1 MMMKI
6 IKGSALKES
15 FFNYKDTEEIP
26 VINKILKDVRQNG
39 DDAIKR
45 YTLKFD
51 GVRLSKMRVADSE
64 IKDAYKK
71 VDPKIV
77 SALKYAAENIRK
89 FARKQSA
96 QFKDF
101 EIETAPGVFAGQK
114 VIPIERVGIY
124 VPGGKF
130 PLASTLL
137 MCAIPANVASVP
149 EIIVC
154 SPPSYTG
161 SIHPALAR
169 IPDGTSILG
178 QSRRG
183 KGWVHPAILIASD
196 IAGVN
201 EIYKVG
207 GVQAIGAMAY
217 GTRTIKRVDKIVGP
231 GNKYVASAKKEV
243 FGYVGIDF
251 IAGPSEVIIIADETA
266 NPDYI
271 AADLLA
277 QSEHDRDALPIL
289 ITTSAKLAER
299 VNKAVGL
306 QLQKLKTKDTA
317 KVSIS
322 NNGRIIIVNNMDE
335 AINITN
341 KKAPE
346 HLELQVKNPERYT
359 ARLRNYGSLFIGK
372 YSPVV
377 LGDYN
382 SGLNHTL
389 PTNTTARYTGG
400 LGVKDFLKIQTTLRV
415 TKDGLPAIGTKAKT
429 IADAEGLDGHAKSI
443 AVRCSGYKD

>member
-1 MMMKI
+1 MRI
-6 IKGSALKES
+6 IKGSSLKES
-15 FFNYKDTEEIP
+15 FFTYKDTEDIP

-39 DDAIKR
+39 DNAIKR

-77 SALKYAAENIRK
+77 SALRYAAENIKK

-101 EIETAPGVFAGQK
+101 EIEIARGVFAGQK

-137 MCAIPANVASVP
+137 MCAIPANVAAVP
-149 EIIVC
+149 GIIVC
-154 SPPSYTG
+154 SPPSYNG
-161 SIHPALAR
+161 SI
-169 IPDGTSILG
+169 
-178 QSRRG
+178 
-183 KGWVHPAILIASD
+183 HPAILIASD

-207 GVQAIGAMAY
+207 GVQAIAAMAY
-217 GTRTIKRVDKIVGP
+217 GTQTIKRVDKIVGP

-277 QSEHDRDALPIL
+277 QSEHDKDALPIL

-299 VNKAVGL
+299 VNRVVEL

-322 NNGRIIIVNNMDE
+322 NNGRIIIVNNMAE
-335 AINITN
+335 AIDITN

-359 ARLRNYGSLFIGK
+359 VRLRNYGSLFIGK

-415 TKDGLPAIGTKAKT
+415 TKDGLPAIGTTAMT

-443 AVRCSGYKD
+443 AVRMSRDIKTEEL